1 MVTAATMLVRLGQI
15 RATKGVS
22 RAPKHAIVVIGEEEA
37 WD

>member
-1 MVTAATMLVRLGQI
+1 MVVAATILVPLGQI

-22 RAPKHAIVVIGEEEA
+22 RAPKHAVVVVGEEEA